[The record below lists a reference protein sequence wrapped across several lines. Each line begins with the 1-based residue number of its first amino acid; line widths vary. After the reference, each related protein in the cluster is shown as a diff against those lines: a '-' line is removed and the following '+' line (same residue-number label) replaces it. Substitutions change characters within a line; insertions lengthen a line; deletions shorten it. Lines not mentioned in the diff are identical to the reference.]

1 MWRANV
7 DDACM
12 FAWRSTRSESQRHY
26 SQVGVS
32 SERREPNGVGR
43 SRLAGCELRG
53 RRVQQEECR
62 SVRAVQCSAGRR
74 GKKVRSGASQVI
86 VRVGKAVPWWCMVQ
100 ASEMSRV
107 AVCLSVCLRL
117 KLTSGRAWEERDKHG
132 GTFDHFPRTEAAQ
145 SRAWANPH
153 IVPAHK
159 LTAIR
164 LVHMHGHLTS
174 CRSAQASVMLSG
186 LSTCVHMPRYGP
198 CSRHSGARAVSP

>member
-1 MWRANV
+1 
-7 DDACM
+7 M

-62 SVRAVQCSAGRR
+62 SVRAVQCRKTGQEGPVR
-74 GKKVRSGASQVI
+74 GKSGDCPCWRGCALV
-86 VRVGKAVPWWCMVQ
+86 VYGVWCKQ
-100 ASEMSRV
+100 ARCREWPS
-107 AVCLSVCLRL
+107 VCLSVCLRL

-164 LVHMHGHLTS
+164 LVRMHGHLTS